1 MVFALK
7 ISKFTKL
14 ISIEMKKIRNP
25 FVGLE
30 GFDCFGCCPDNPIGL
45 KMNFVEEDEYV
56 TSEWEPSEH
65 YQGYL
70 NVLHG
75 GIQATLMDEI
85 ASWTVYVKTR
95 TAGVTSAIHSRF
107 IKPVYINK
115 GNIRLKC
122 RLIKQEKK
130 LATFEVQLFNSDNEL
145 CSESEIDY
153 FIYPEQVARKRLY
166 FPDMDSFYYGNE
178 EPGKII

>member
-1 MVFALK
+1 
-7 ISKFTKL
+7 
-14 ISIEMKKIRNP
+14 MKKIRNP

-30 GFDCFGCCPDNPIGL
+30 GYDCFGCNPDNPIGL
-45 KMNFVEEDEYV
+45 KMDFAEEGDYV
-56 TSEWEPSEH
+56 ISEWAPSEH

-107 IKPVYINK
+107 IKPVYVNR
-115 GNIRLKC
+115 GNIRLTC
-122 RLIKQEKK
+122 RLMKKEKK
-130 LATFEVQLFNSDNEL
+130 VATLEVKLYNSENEI

-153 FIYPEQVARKRLY
+153 FIYPEEVARRKLY
-166 FPDMDSFYYGNE
+166 FPGMDSFYYGNE
-178 EPGKII
+178 EPGN